1 MVRAWLAAVAA
12 ISVFVSPPVFAG
24 RPGYERYWT
33 EAKARH
39 IRAQRSELSIV
50 STHAMPAVVSITTT
64 QAPSGDQ
71 KSDEQTGLGSGFVIH
86 PSGYILT
93 SAHVIEDAE
102 EIRVT
107 LLTHDGFTEDYP
119 AQIVGRDQQTD
130 FALLKIQPR
139 RKLPIL
145 RLGRSSDVEIGDWV
159 VVIGNPFGLGHSV
172 SVGVVSYKGRTE
184 VTPAGLDGFFDY
196 IQTDAAINP
205 GNSGGPVLDIHGDVV
220 AIANAVNVSGQ
231 GIGFAVPVDVAKS
244 VIPHLIR
251 EGRVR
256 RGWVGIS
263 IQDLTPETV
272 DQSVS
277 RARSGVMVSE
287 VVDNS
292 PAARAGIRVG
302 DVITRVD
309 GVGIRRAHALRWR
322 VSNKGAGRRVRLE
335 LTRAGRPLL
344 VDLRLEEQPSIA
356 GGAPPDPTPGQP
368 AKKRGNSAD
377 AVQH

>member
-1 MVRAWLAAVAA
+1 MVRAWVAA
-12 ISVFVSPPVFAG
+12 IASIVIVVPPRADAV
-24 RPGYERYWT
+24 RRGYERYWT
-33 EAKARH
+33 EAKARNV
-39 IRAQRSELSIV
+39 RAQRSELSTV
-50 STHAMPAVVSITTT
+50 STRAMPAVVSITTT
-64 QAPSGDQ
+64 QAPTDDP
-71 KSDEQTGLGSGFVIH
+71 KSDEQTGLGSGFIIH

-93 SAHVIEDAE
+93 SAHVIEDAA
-102 EIRVT
+102 EIRVS
-107 LLTHDGFTEDYP
+107 LLTRDGFTDDYT
-119 AQIVGRDQQTD
+119 AEIVGQDEQTD
-130 FALLKIQPR
+130 FALLKIRPLR
-139 RKLPIL
+139 RLPVL
-145 RLGRSSDVEIGDWV
+145 QLGRSSDVEIGDWV

-172 SVGVVSYKGRTE
+172 SVGVVSFKGRTE
-184 VTPAGLDGFFDY
+184 VTPAGLEGFFDY

-205 GNSGGPVLDIHGDVV
+205 GNSGGPLLDVHGNVV

-263 IQDLTPETV
+263 IQDLTPQTV
-272 DQSVS
+272 DRS
-277 RARSGVMVSE
+277 RSPAGHGVMVSE
-287 VVDNS
+287 VIDNS

-335 LTRAGRPLL
+335 VKRDGRPVLI
-344 VDLRLEEQPSIA
+344 DLRLEEQPSIA
-356 GGAPPDPTPGQP
+356 EDGPPDPTPGKP
-368 AKKRGNSAD
+368 AKKRGSSNEATER
-377 AVQH
+377 